1 MKVGDLVRLITIDY
15 LASRVR
21 DAHGQLAVVVGYNEA
36 NVNPWRVLVMNMP
49 RGDRQTMWFKHHEL
63 EWL

>member
-21 DAHGQLAVVVGYNEA
+21 DAHGQLAIVVDYNA
-36 NVNPWRVLVMNMP
+36 INVNPWRVLIMNMP
-49 RGDRQTMWFKHHEL
+49 AGDRQTLWFKHHEL
-63 EWL
+63 ELL

>member
-1 MKVGDLVRLITIDY
+1 MKVGDLVKLITIDY

-21 DAHGQLAVVVGYNEA
+21 DAHGQLAIVVDYNEA

-49 RGDRQTMWFKHHEL
+49 TGDRHLWFKHHEL
-63 EWL
+63 ELL